1 MKELK
6 LIDISKNL
14 LDSEPR
20 AGATPAVIK
29 TVTDEKSGAKNSML
43 LTSLCNGT
51 HIIFPSA
58 FCDNAKGAEEY
69 EPSRF
74 IGECQVVKAKGALT
88 GMWIDNMFLLNCEK
102 LLIKGSGKGK
112 IDVSAAEELVAEGV
126 KLIGTDADCIAI
138 EGMENEVYRIFAEA
152 DCLVLEGLNLEKAEM
167 SKYFLMAQPVLI
179 EGAES
184 APCRAVLADGYIYW
198 NKS

>member
-1 MKELK
+1 MKDLK

-14 LDSEPR
+14 LESEPK

-29 TVTDEKSGAKNSML
+29 TVTDEISGAKSSML
-43 LTSLCNGT
+43 LTSLNNGT
-51 HIIFPSA
+51 HILFPSA
-58 FCDNAKGAEEY
+58 FCNSAKGAEDY
-69 EPSRF
+69 KMSDF

-102 LLIKGSGKGK
+102 LLIKGLGKGK
-112 IDVSAAEELVAEGV
+112 IDVSAAEELVAEGI
-126 KLIGTDADCIAI
+126 KLIGTDSDCIAI

-152 DCLVLEGLNLEKAEM
+152 DCLVLEGLNLEKADM
-167 SKYFLMAQPVLI
+167 GKYFLMAQPVLL
-179 EGAES
+179 EGSEA
-184 APCRAVLADGYIYW
+184 APCRAVLADEYIYW

>member
-1 MKELK
+1 MRNLR
-6 LIDISKNL
+6 LIDISKDL
-14 LDSEPR
+14 LESKPR

-29 TVTDEKSGAKNSML
+29 TVTEETGGAKSSLL

-51 HIIFPSA
+51 HIIFPAAVFGGAKSA
-58 FCDNAKGAEEY
+58 AEY
-69 EPSRF
+69 ELSDF

-88 GMWIDNMFLLNCEK
+88 GMWIDNMYLLNCEK
-102 LLIKGSGKGK
+102 LLIKGAGRGK
-112 IDVSAAEELVAEGV
+112 IDISAAEELVAEGV

-152 DCLVLEGLNLEKAEM
+152 DCLILEGLNLEHAEM
-167 SKYFLMAQPVLI
+167 DKYFLMAQPVLI
-179 EGAES
+179 EGAEA